1 MRPAGL
7 CTRPTQYLNMR
18 HLTARMGY
26 ANLLQS
32 CGHDGR
38 SFRLRHDGAQLCRR
52 QAAYRCAETAAC
64 VFLRA
69 WWKDSRLRIDDAF
82 ELGVAEAVSSSIPDS
97 GAIAPPFPRIT
108 QDVAGEKVDLLLD
121 TGLRLI
127 LPSASLM
134 YRSAHGVRDPYGS
147 LSALT
152 TAFSA
157 KACRPSW
164 TARSMAPPVAISS
177 RRSA

>member
-1 MRPAGL
+1 MRPAYL
-7 CTRPTQYLNMR
+7 CTRPAQYLNMR

-82 ELGVAEAVSSSIPDS
+82 ELGVAEAVSSSIPE
-97 GAIAPPFPRIT
+97 G
-108 QDVAGEKVDLLLD
+108 
-121 TGLRLI
+121 
-127 LPSASLM
+127 
-134 YRSAHGVRDPYGS
+134 GS
-147 LSALT
+147 
-152 TAFSA
+152 
-157 KACRPSW
+157 
-164 TARSMAPPVAISS
+164 
-177 RRSA
+177 